1 MLNFCGKKPSNCW
14 KPQRKRRVPSCAPH
28 CDLAAKYHE
37 MAGDAVVDR
46 DTPPP
51 GLSGTQAVS
60 SSEQPVIQQQQ
71 QVQLLKEADRNLL
84 LQSSVERLEGRS
96 AMDQAV
102 PRERQGHCETKII
115 LAEDEVLVRI
125 VLADALRREGFQVE
139 AIDADD
145 AIKH

>member
-1 MLNFCGKKPSNCW
+1 
-14 KPQRKRRVPSCAPH
+14 
-28 CDLAAKYHE
+28 
-37 MAGDAVVDR
+37 
-46 DTPPP
+46 
-51 GLSGTQAVS
+51 VS

-125 VLADALRREGFQVE
+125 VLADALRREGFQVIE